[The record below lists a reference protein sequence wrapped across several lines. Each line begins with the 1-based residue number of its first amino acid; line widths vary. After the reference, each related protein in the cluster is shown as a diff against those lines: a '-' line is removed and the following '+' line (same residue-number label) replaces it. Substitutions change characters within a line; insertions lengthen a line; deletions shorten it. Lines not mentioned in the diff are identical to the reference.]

1 MKQNLRK
8 RLECKAEILRQR
20 EAQLTAAKKIYR
32 ELEHRNTDLQVA
44 APLYSG
50 LDGRKR
56 SGPWWDRMPNGVEG
70 WCSDVLTLCA

>member
-1 MKQNLRK
+1 MEQNLRK

-44 APLYSG
+44 ALPSSG
-50 LDGRKR
+50 WDGR
-56 SGPWWDRMPNGVEG
+56 EG
-70 WCSDVLTLCA
+70 LAP

>member
-1 MKQNLRK
+1 MRQNLRK

-44 APLYSG
+44 ALLYTG
-50 LDGRKR
+50 WDGRER
-56 SGPWWDRMPNGVEG
+56 GASWG
-70 WCSDVLTLCA
+70 